1 MFLVLCDY
9 CVANWVIGDGVVV
22 IEVLVPFPE
31 VIDLEFLYGFHLFV
45 MCSILKCVFYC
56 AMYIVGLHCVLSV
69 IRIGTVVLYGVY
81 VLLKSH

>member
-31 VIDLEFLYGFHLFV
+31 VIDVEFLYGFHLF
-45 MCSILKCVFYC
+45 SIVPCLLLVS
-56 AMYIVGLHCVLSV
+56 IVC
-69 IRIGTVVLYGVY
+69 
-81 VLLKSH
+81 